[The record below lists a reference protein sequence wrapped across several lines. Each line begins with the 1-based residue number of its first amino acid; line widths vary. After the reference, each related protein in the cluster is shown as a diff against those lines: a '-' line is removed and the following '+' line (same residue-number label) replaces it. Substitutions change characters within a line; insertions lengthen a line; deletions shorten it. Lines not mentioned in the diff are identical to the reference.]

1 MDIYVARQAIFD
13 KQQKVFGYEL
23 LYRSGLTNHYDGADG
38 TEASLSVIR
47 NTFLFLGQR
56 LMEAKRVFINFTR
69 PLLLHGVAET
79 LPPQHTVVEILEDIQ
94 PDEQIVTV
102 CQELKDR
109 GYTIALDDYSLANEM
124 QNRLLELADIIKVD
138 TISAGTDESHAIA
151 RKFAGTSKLLVAEGV
166 ESIED
171 FRMAETAGFSL
182 FQGYFFSK
190 PVIIP
195 GKDIPRCTLHDMGL
209 LEEVGKR
216 DLDFKALENII
227 KQDLSLCYTLLKYI
241 NSAYF
246 GLRDEIT
253 SIMQA
258 MILLGETEV
267 RKWAFLALVTF
278 IAGDKPPEI
287 IVDSL
292 IRANMCEL
300 LAGDVNLNGHE
311 PELFLLGIFSMLDV
325 LIGRPFTDILEGMN
339 LAPEIKLALLGK
351 ESPYGDLYRTVVS
364 YDKGDWEGFERLS
377 GILDLN
383 PGRMLDAYIN
393 SVAQA
398 DRVVHAKTASD
409 V

>member
-13 KQQKVFGYEL
+13 KEQKVFGYEL

-47 NTFLFLGQR
+47 NAFLFLGQT
-56 LMEAKRVFINFTR
+56 LMEARPVFINFTR
-69 PLLLHGVAET
+69 PLLLHGVAEA
-79 LPPQHTVVEILEDIQ
+79 LPPRHTVVEILEDIQ
-94 PDEQIVTV
+94 PDDQIVTV

-109 GYTIALDDYSLANEM
+109 GYTVALDDYTLANEM

-138 TISAGTDESHAIA
+138 TIRAGRDESRAIA
-151 RKFAGTSKLLVAEGV
+151 RKFAGTSMILVAEGV
-166 ESIED
+166 ESIEG
-171 FRMAETAGFSL
+171 FQLAKAEGFSL

-190 PVIIP
+190 PVIVP
-195 GKDIPRCTLHDMGL
+195 GKDIPSNKLHDMKL
-209 LEEVGKR
+209 LQEVSRR
-216 DLDFKALENII
+216 DLDLKAMESII

-253 SIMQA
+253 SIMRA
-258 MILLGETEV
+258 MVLLGETEV
-267 RKWAFLALVTF
+267 RKWALLTLVTF
-278 IAGDKPPEI
+278 IAGEKSPEI
-287 IVDSL
+287 IVNSL

-300 LAGDVNLNGHE
+300 LADDVNLSGHE

-325 LIGRPFTDILEGMN
+325 LIGRPLADILQGMN

-351 ESPYGDLYRTVVS
+351 ESPYSNLYRTVVS
-364 YDKGDWEGFERLS
+364 YDRGDWESFQSLAEK
-377 GILDLN
+377 LDLK

-393 SVAQA
+393 AVAQA
-398 DRVVHAKTASD
+398 DRVVHAKTASGG
-409 V
+409 